1 MKVLV
6 TFKITKGFE
15 AWLKMVDDIQPIMDE
30 LGIKMLWAGTN
41 PEETMV
47 SDL

>member
-30 LGIKMLWAGTN
+30 
-41 PEETMV
+41 
-47 SDL
+47 